1 MPVLIAAVVLVGL
14 LCTLDLVLTLGV
26 IKRLRDHTAMLTKVA
41 ADGGAPG
48 RPPVIKVGEQV
59 GEFSTV
65 SADGEVL
72 TRASLSGDTLVAFFS
87 PNCGPCHEMLPK
99 FVEYARNVPG
109 GREQVLAVVV
119 GTPDRAKG
127 QVAELGPVARVVVQE
142 GSDTGVTDAFQVFG
156 FPTLLQVT
164 ADAAGRPVIARN
176 HVDLDAPV
184 VAA

>member
-26 IKRLRDHTAMLTKVA
+26 IKRLREHTAMLTKV

-59 GEFSTV
+59 GEFSAV
-65 SADGEVL
+65 SADGEAL
-72 TRASLSGDTLVAFFS
+72 TRTSLSGDTLVAFFS

-119 GTPDRAKG
+119 GTADRARG

-142 GSDTGVTDAFQVFG
+142 GSDTTVTDAFQVFG

-164 ADAAGRPVIARN
+164 ADAAGRPVITRN